1 MKFNVINIKCNLKIF
16 YLKIRLFTSKA
27 EEEDE
32 SQKGTNKATKGG
44 IVYGEYL
51 QVINLKS
58 STFIDICTDPNMNY
72 SYLTF
77 QSILQQE
84 KLMCIKV

>member
-1 MKFNVINIKCNLKIF
+1 M
-16 YLKIRLFTSKA
+16 FTSKPSQA

-32 SQKGTNKATKGG
+32 SQKGINKASKGG

-58 STFIDICTDPNMNY
+58 SAFIDICTDPNINY

-77 QSILQQE
+77 QSVLLQ
-84 KLMCIKV
+84 MI